1 MSMPWGAAMKF
12 ARIAQTV
19 LALAALTFCAVGTAG
34 AQSAAAPTVT
44 LKSFDGFTQLR
55 GKLIDF
61 DGAVFTIETVLGRI
75 QVDALQ
81 VNCEGEAC
89 PQNLLFGAE
98 FGIYGSNTIGSE
110 LMPALIEGYADS
122 LDATLVAEVGTD
134 PLQRMMRIVH
144 QNGNEMAAI
153 DLQAFG
159 SSSSFQGIAEGKAAV
174 GMSSRRGRDRDMARL
189 NSVGIPDLR
198 DTPSEHIVALDGLIA
213 VVHPSNAISA
223 ISLEELALVFSG
235 IITNW
240 AQLGGA
246 DAPINLYV
254 REPESGTFLTFGSLV
269 LGPYGADLSPA
280 AQTFASNIRLSDSV
294 AADPNGIGV
303 TAAAYQRATRALP
316 IRQECG
322 IASVPST
329 FAMKAE
335 EYPLAQRLYL
345 YTPPRDVPAHAK
357 QIVEFAKSDAAQ
369 SIIAEAGFVN
379 QTVETLSINDMGAR
393 IIHAMTGE
401 PEFSPAQM
409 RDLLLDLKDA
419 VRLSTTLRFTPGTSN
434 LTPKS
439 QLDARRLAEELA
451 LGAFAGREV
460 LLVGFTDSVG
470 QFELNR
476 QLSARRAQVAE
487 SVMRA
492 SVPEGSLDNVQISL
506 RGYGELMPV
515 GCNTDIGGRSANR
528 RVEVWL
534 RTPG

>member
-1 MSMPWGAAMKF
+1 MA
-12 ARIAQTV
+12 
-19 LALAALTFCAVGTAG
+19 LALAVSGLSGTAH
-34 AQSAAAPTVT
+34 AQSTDAPTVT

-55 GKLIDF
+55 GKMVDF
-61 DGAVFTIETVLGRI
+61 DGATFTIQTVLGTI

-81 VNCEGEAC
+81 VNCEGEGC

-98 FGIYGSNTIGSE
+98 FGIYGSNTIGAE

-122 LDATLVAEVGTD
+122 LDATLVAEIGIK
-134 PLQRMMRIVH
+134 PLERMMRIVH
-144 QNGNEMAAI
+144 PNGREMAAI
-153 DLQAFG
+153 DLQSYG
-159 SSSSFQGIAEGKAAV
+159 SSTSFQGIAEGKAVVA
-174 GMSSRRGRDRDMARL
+174 MSARRGRDRDMARL

-198 DTPSEHIVALDGLIA
+198 DTESEHIIAVDGLVA
-213 VVHPSNAISA
+213 VVHPSNSISA

-235 IITNW
+235 VVTNW

-246 DAPINLYV
+246 DAPINLYA
-254 REPESGTFLTFGSLV
+254 RDDQSGTFQTFGSLV
-269 LGPYGADLSPA
+269 LGPFGSDISPA
-280 AQTFASNIRLSDSV
+280 AQRFNSNIRLSDSV
-294 AADPNGIGV
+294 AADINGIGV
-303 TAAAYQRATRALP
+303 TAAADQRATKALS

-322 IASVPST
+322 ISAVPTT
-329 FAMKAE
+329 FAMKTE
-335 EYPLAQRLYL
+335 EYPLARRMYL
-345 YTPPRDVPAHAK
+345 YTPTRDVPAHAR

-369 SIIAEAGFVN
+369 SLIAEAGFVN

-409 RDLLLDLKDA
+409 RDLLVDLKDA
-419 VRLSTTLRFTPGTSN
+419 ARLSTTLRFTPGTSN

-439 QLDARRLAEELA
+439 QQDAQRLAEELA
-451 LGAFAGREV
+451 LGKYAGREV

-487 SVMRA
+487 AVIRN
-492 SVPEGSLDNVQISL
+492 SVPEGALDSVQISL

-534 RTPG
+534 RTPS

>member
-1 MSMPWGAAMKF
+1 K
-12 ARIAQTV
+12 
-19 LALAALTFCAVGTAG
+19 
-34 AQSAAAPTVT
+34 AQSADNPTVT

-55 GKLIDF
+55 GKMVDF
-61 DGAVFTIETVLGRI
+61 DGATFTIETVLGTI

-81 VNCEGEAC
+81 VNCEGEGC

-98 FGIYGSNTIGSE
+98 FGIYGSNTIGAE

-122 LDATLVAEVGTD
+122 LDATLVAEVGNK
-134 PLQRMMRIVH
+134 PLERMMRIVH
-144 QNGNEMAAI
+144 PNGREMAAI
-153 DLQAFG
+153 DLQSYG
-159 SSSSFQGIAEGKAAV
+159 SSSSFLGMAEGRAVV
-174 GMSSRRGRDRDMARL
+174 GMSARRGRDREMAAL
-189 NSVGIPDLR
+189 GSAGIPDLR
-198 DTPSEHIVALDGLIA
+198 DTESEHIVALDGLVA
-213 VVHPSNAISA
+213 VVHPSNSISS

-235 IITNW
+235 VVTNW

-246 DAPINLYV
+246 DAPINLYA
-254 REPESGTFLTFGSLV
+254 RDEQSGTFQTFGSLV
-269 LGPYGADLSPA
+269 LAPFAADISPV
-280 AQTFASNIRLSDSV
+280 AQRFNSNIRLSDSV

-303 TAAAYQRATRALP
+303 TAAADQRATRALP

-322 IASVPST
+322 IFAVPTT
-329 FAMKAE
+329 FAMKTE
-335 EYPLAQRLYL
+335 EYPLARRLYL
-345 YTPPRDVPAHAK
+345 YTPPRDVPAHAR

-369 SIIAEAGFVN
+369 SLIAEAGFVN

-409 RDLLLDLKDA
+409 RDLLVDLKDA

-439 QLDARRLAEELA
+439 QADARRLAEELA
-451 LGAFAGREV
+451 LGAYAGREV

-487 SVMRA
+487 QVLRT
-492 SVPEGSLDNVQISL
+492 SVPEGALDSVQISL

-534 RTPG
+534 RTPS